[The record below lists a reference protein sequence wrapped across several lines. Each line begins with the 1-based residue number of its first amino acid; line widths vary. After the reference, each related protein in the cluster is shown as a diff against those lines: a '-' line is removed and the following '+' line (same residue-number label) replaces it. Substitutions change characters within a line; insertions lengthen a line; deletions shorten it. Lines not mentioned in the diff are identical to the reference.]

1 MKFANP
7 VFFWA
12 LLGLAVPIII
22 HLFHFRK
29 FKTVYFTNVR
39 FLKAL
44 QQETQ
49 SRSRLKH
56 LLILLARCLALTAL
70 VFAFAQPFIPTERK
84 QKTGKRAI
92 SLYIDNSFSMNSRG
106 ESSSLFELAKKHA
119 MEIVESYKETDR
131 FQVLSNDFEGKHQRL
146 LSREQC
152 IEAVREL
159 ELSAASRKLS
169 EVIQRQRDL
178 FRSEQIANANSYLIS
193 DFQQNAVDINAL
205 TPDTSLNITCVLLS
219 ANGNANAS
227 LDSLW
232 FETPYRQKDKPDRL
246 SFSFSNHAENR
257 VDNVPVS
264 LNINESQRGI
274 STVSSGADSSLSSAV
289 QFTNAGS
296 GFMQGVLT
304 IKDYPVTFDD
314 QLFFSFAIPEKIAV
328 LQINAASGAGD
339 YLKKLFSANEAFSFE
354 EMPSTLVDYAS
365 FSRRNLIV
373 LNELPEFSSGLIQ
386 ELKKFTDAGGNVV
399 VFPPLNLDAASYAAF
414 ASEFSCAS
422 YSALLKVSQRVA
434 SLNFNHSI
442 YDDVFERK
450 PEKLDLP
457 MVKQYFP
464 MAASAKSSSEEIMKL
479 QNGDYFAAAFDAG
492 SGKIYQFCTPLREEA
507 GNFQQHAIFI
517 PTLYKIAL
525 YAAPNA
531 RLNYRIGS
539 AERITVNGLRSASE
553 QPVKLSAADGSFE
566 IIPEQQQVEG
576 KISIVAGTQIQKAG
590 NYKLMQGDSI
600 LSWVSFNYPRS
611 ESSLTF
617 EKTESLKTKLEEA
630 GWNTAAVIDGNVK
643 EIKPEIIQASEG
655 KSLWKIFVILA
666 LFFLLAEIL
675 LIRFLK

>member
-12 LLGLAVPIII
+12 LLSLAVPIII

-39 FLKAL
+39 FLKSL

-56 LLILLARCLALTAL
+56 LLILLARCLALAAL

-84 QKTGKRAI
+84 EKTGKRAI
-92 SLYIDNSFSMNSRG
+92 SLYVDNSFSMNSRG

-131 FQVLSNDFEGKHQRL
+131 FQVLTNDFEGKHQRL
-146 LSREQC
+146 LSKEQC
-152 IEAVREL
+152 IEMLREL
-159 ELSAASRKLS
+159 EQSGSSRKLS

-178 FRSEQIANANSYLIS
+178 FHTEQIADANAYLIS
-193 DFQQNAVDINAL
+193 DFQENAVDFKSIKA
-205 TPDTSLNITCVLLS
+205 DTSMHVTCVLLK
-219 ANGNANAS
+219 ANGNANSS

-232 FETPYRQKDKPDRL
+232 FETPYRQKDKPDIL
-246 SFSFSNHAENR
+246 SFSFSNYADSR
-257 VDNVPVS
+257 VDNIPTS
-264 LNINESQRGI
+264 LNINGAQRGL
-274 STVSSGADSSLSSAV
+274 STVSAGADSSLVSSV
-289 QFTNAGS
+289 KFTNAGT

-314 QLFFSFAIPEKIAV
+314 QLFFSYAIPEKITV
-328 LQINAASGAGD
+328 LQINAASGSGD
-339 YLKKLFSANEAFSFE
+339 YLKKLFSANEAFAFE
-354 EMPSTLVDYAS
+354 ETPATLVDYAS
-365 FSRRNLIV
+365 FSRKNLIV

-386 ELKKFTDAGGNVV
+386 ELKKFTEAGGNIV
-399 VFPPLNLDAASYAAF
+399 VFPPLNPDATSYATF
-414 ASEFSCAS
+414 ANEFSCAE
-422 YSALLKVSQRVA
+422 YTALSKVPQRVA

-464 MAASAKSSSEEIMKL
+464 MVASAKSSSEDVMKL

-525 YAAPNA
+525 YAVPNT
-531 RLNYRIGS
+531 RLNYRIGT

-566 IIPEQQQVEG
+566 ISPEQQQVEG

-611 ESSLTF
+611 ESSLRF
-617 EKTESLKTKLEEA
+617 EQTESLKTKLEEA
-630 GWNTAAVIDGNVK
+630 GWNTADVIDGNVK

>member
-39 FLKAL
+39 FLRAL

-56 LLILLARCLALTAL
+56 LLILLARCLALSAL

-119 MEIVESYKETDR
+119 IEIVESYKETDR

-152 IEAVREL
+152 IEALREL
-159 ELSAASRKLS
+159 ELSASSRKLS

-178 FRSEQIANANSYLIS
+178 FRDEQIANANSYLIS
-193 DFQQNAVDINAL
+193 DFQQSAVDVKAL

-219 ANGNANAS
+219 ANGNANTS

-246 SFSFSNHAENR
+246 SFSFSNHAENK
-257 VDNVPVS
+257 VENVPVS
-264 LNINESQRGI
+264 LAINGSQRGI
-274 STVSSGADSSLSSAV
+274 STVSAGGDSSLTSAV

-314 QLFFSFAIPEKIAV
+314 QLFFSYAIPEKISV
-328 LQINAASGAGD
+328 LLINSGQSTAD
-339 YLKKLFSANEAFSFE
+339 YLKKLFSTSEAFSFE
-354 EMPSTLVDYAS
+354 ESPTTQVDYAS
-365 FSRRNLIV
+365 FSRRNLII
-373 LNELPEFSSGLIQ
+373 LNELPEVSSGLIQ
-386 ELKKFTDAGGNVV
+386 ELKKFTDMGGNVV
-399 VFPPLNLDAASYAAF
+399 VFPPLNPDAASYTAF
-414 ASEFSCAS
+414 ANEFSCSA
-422 YSALLKVSQRVA
+422 YSALSKVSQRVA

-464 MAASAKSSSEEIMKL
+464 MVASAKSSSEEIMKL
-479 QNGDYFAAAFDAG
+479 QNGDYFAVAFDVG
-492 SGKIYQFCTPLREEA
+492 SGKIYQFCTPLREDA

-525 YAAPNA
+525 YAAPSA
-531 RLNYRIGS
+531 RLNYRVGS
-539 AERITVNGLRSASE
+539 SDRIVVNGLRSASE

-590 NYKLMQGDSI
+590 NYKLMQGDSV
-600 LSWVSFNYPRS
+600 LSWISFNYPRS
-611 ESSLTF
+611 ESSLRF
-617 EKTESLKTKLEEA
+617 EKTESLKSKLEEA

-666 LFFLLAEIL
+666 LIFLLAEIL

>member
-12 LLGLAVPIII
+12 LLSLAVPIII

-29 FKTVYFTNVR
+29 FKTVYFTNIR

-56 LLILLARCLALTAL
+56 LLILLARCLALAAL

-92 SLYIDNSFSMNSRG
+92 SLYVDNSFSMNGRG

-131 FQVLSNDFEGKHQRL
+131 FQVLTNDFEGKHQRL
-146 LSREQC
+146 LSKEQS
-152 IEAVREL
+152 IEMLREL
-159 ELSAASRKLS
+159 ELSGASRKLS

-178 FRSEQIANANSYLIS
+178 FRSEQIADATSYLIS
-193 DFQQNAVDINAL
+193 DFQQNASDLNAL
-205 TPDTSLNITCVLLS
+205 KADTSLNITCVLLK
-219 ANGNANAS
+219 AGGNTNSS

-232 FETPYRQKDKPDRL
+232 FETPYRQKDKPDQL
-246 SFSFSNHAENR
+246 SFSFTNHSDSRA
-257 VDNVPVS
+257 DNLPVALS
-264 LNINESQRGI
+264 INGTQRGI
-274 STVSSGADSSLSSAV
+274 STLSAGADSALNSLV
-289 QFTNAGS
+289 QFTNSGS
-296 GFMQGVLT
+296 GFMQGVLS

-314 QLFFSFAIPEKIAV
+314 ELFFSYTIPEKISI
-328 LQINAASGAGD
+328 LNINASQSGGD
-339 YLKKLFSANEAFSFE
+339 YLKKLFGANDAFSFE
-354 EMPSTLVDYAS
+354 ETSFTQVDYAS

-373 LNELPEFSSGLIQ
+373 LNELTELSSGLLQ
-386 ELKKFTDAGGNVV
+386 ELKKFTNAGGTLI
-399 VFPPLNLDAASYAAF
+399 VFPSLALDASSYAAM
-414 ASEFSCAS
+414 ASEFSCAV
-422 YSALLKVSQRVA
+422 YGALSKNVQRVA
-434 SLNFNHSI
+434 SINFNHPI

-450 PEKLDLP
+450 PDKLDLP
-457 MVKQYFP
+457 MAKQYFP
-464 MAASAKSSSEEIMKL
+464 MVVSSKSASEEIMKL
-479 QNGDYFAAAFDAG
+479 QNGDYFVAAFDAG
-492 SGKIYQFCTPLREEA
+492 AGKVYQFCTPLREDA

-517 PTLYKIAL
+517 PTLYKMAL
-525 YAAPNA
+525 YAAPVS
-531 RLNYRIGS
+531 RLNYLVGS
-539 AERITVNGLRSASE
+539 ADRIVLSGVRSSSE

-576 KISIVAGTQIQKAG
+576 KISIVAGTQVQKAG

-600 LSWVSFNYPRS
+600 LSWISFNYPRS
-611 ESSLTF
+611 ESSLQF
-617 EKTESLKTKLEEA
+617 EDSESLKAKLDQA
-630 GWNTAAVIDGNVK
+630 GWNSAAIIDGNVK
-643 EIKPEIIQASEG
+643 EIKPEILQASEG
-655 KSLWKIFVILA
+655 KSLWKFFVILA
-666 LFFLLAEIL
+666 LIFLLAEIL

>member
-7 VFFWA
+7 VFLWA
-12 LLGLAVPIII
+12 LFSLAVPIII

-39 FLKAL
+39 FLKSL

-56 LLILLARCLALTAL
+56 LLILLARCLALASL

-84 QKTGKRAI
+84 QKSGKRAI
-92 SLYIDNSFSMNSRG
+92 SLYVDNSFSMNSRG

-119 MEIVESYKETDR
+119 MDIVESYKETDR
-131 FQVLSNDFEGKHQRL
+131 FQVLTNDFEGKHQRL
-146 LSREQC
+146 LSKEQC
-152 IEAVREL
+152 IETLREL
-159 ELSAASRKLS
+159 EQSGSSRKLS
-169 EVIQRQRDL
+169 EVVLRQRDL
-178 FRSEQIANANSYLIS
+178 FQSEQIADANSYFIS
-193 DFQQNAVDINAL
+193 DFQENAVDLNSLKA
-205 TPDTSLNITCVLLS
+205 DTSMHITCVLLK
-219 ANGNANAS
+219 ANGNSNTS

-232 FETPYRQKDKPDRL
+232 FGTPYRQKDKPDIL
-246 SFSFSNHAENR
+246 TFSFSNHADSR
-257 VDNVPVS
+257 VDNIPTA
-264 LNINESQRGI
+264 LNINGIQRGI
-274 STVSSGADSSLSSAV
+274 STVSAGPDSSLVSLV

-314 QLFFSFAIPEKIAV
+314 QLFFSYSIPEKITI
-328 LQINAASGAGD
+328 LQINATEGSGN
-339 YLKKLFSANEAFSFE
+339 YLKKLFSTNEAFLFE
-354 EMPSTLVDYAS
+354 ESFVTSVDYAS
-365 FSRRNLIV
+365 FLRRNLII
-373 LNELPEFSSGLIQ
+373 LNELPEISSGLMQ
-386 ELKKFTDAGGNVV
+386 ELKKFTEAGGNIV
-399 VFPPLNLDAASYAAF
+399 VFPPLNLDATSYAAL
-414 ASEFSCAS
+414 ASELSCAA
-422 YSALLKVSQRVA
+422 YSALSKVPQRVA

-450 PEKLDLP
+450 PDKLDLP
-457 MVKQYFP
+457 AVSQYFP
-464 MAASAKSSSEEIMKL
+464 MMASAKSSSEEIMKL

-492 SGKIYQFCTPLREEA
+492 SGKVYQFCNPLREEA

-525 YAAPNA
+525 YSTPVA

-539 AERITVNGLRSASE
+539 VERITVNGLRSASE
-553 QPVKLSAADGSFE
+553 QPIKLRAADGSFE
-566 IIPEQQQVEG
+566 LIPEQQQVEG
-576 KISIVAGTQIQKAG
+576 KISIVAGNQIQKAG
-590 NYKLMQGDSI
+590 NYKLMQGDST

-611 ESSLTF
+611 ESSLKF
-617 EKTESLKTKLEEA
+617 DDSESLKSKLEQA

-666 LFFLLAEIL
+666 LIFLLAEIL

>member
-12 LLGLAVPIII
+12 LLSLAVPIII

-56 LLILLARCLALTAL
+56 LLILLARCLALAAL

-92 SLYIDNSFSMNSRG
+92 SLYVDNSFSMNSRG

-146 LSREQC
+146 LSKEQC
-152 IEAVREL
+152 IEALREL

-178 FRSEQIANANSYLIS
+178 FQAEQIADASSYLIS
-193 DFQQNAVDINAL
+193 DFQQNSVNFDAFKADI
-205 TPDTSLNITCVLLS
+205 SLHITCVLLKS
-219 ANGNANAS
+219 NGNTNSS
-227 LDSLW
+227 LDSIW

-246 SFSFSNHAENR
+246 SFSFSNYAEGR
-257 VDNVPVS
+257 VENIPVS
-264 LNINESQRGI
+264 LTINESQRGI
-274 STVSSGADSSLSSAV
+274 STVSAGGDSSLTSAV

-314 QLFFSFAIPEKIAV
+314 QLFFSYAIPEKISV
-328 LQINAASGAGD
+328 LLINSGQSTAD
-339 YLKKLFSANEAFSFE
+339 YLKKLFSTSEAFSFE
-354 EMPSTLVDYAS
+354 ETPTTQVDYAS
-365 FSRRNLIV
+365 FSRRNLII
-373 LNELPEFSSGLIQ
+373 LNELPEVSSGLIQ

-399 VFPPLNLDAASYAAF
+399 IFPALNPETTSYTAF
-414 ASEFSCAS
+414 ANEFSCATYTTLS
-422 YSALLKVSQRVA
+422 KVPQRVA
-434 SLNFNHSI
+434 SLNFNHPI

-457 MVKQYFP
+457 MVKQYLP
-464 MAASAKSSSEEIMKL
+464 MTASAKSSSEEIMKL

-492 SGKIYQFCTPLREEA
+492 AGKIYQFCAPLRDDA

-525 YAAPNA
+525 YAAPSA
-531 RLNYRIGS
+531 RLNYRVGS
-539 AERITVNGLRSASE
+539 SDRITVSGLRSASE
-553 QPVKLSAADGSFE
+553 QPLKLSAADGSFE

-576 KISIVAGTQIQKAG
+576 KISILAGSQIKKAG

-611 ESSLTF
+611 ESTLRF
-617 EKTESLKTKLEEA
+617 EKTESLKIKLEEA

-643 EIKPEIIQASEG
+643 EIKPEIIHASEG

-666 LFFLLAEIL
+666 LIFLLAEIL

>member
-1 MKFANP
+1 
-7 VFFWA
+7 
-12 LLGLAVPIII
+12 
-22 HLFHFRK
+22 
-29 FKTVYFTNVR
+29 
-39 FLKAL
+39 
-44 QQETQ
+44 
-49 SRSRLKH
+49 
-56 LLILLARCLALTAL
+56 
-70 VFAFAQPFIPTERK
+70 
-84 QKTGKRAI
+84 
-92 SLYIDNSFSMNSRG
+92 
-106 ESSSLFELAKKHA
+106 

-152 IEAVREL
+152 IEALREL

-193 DFQQNAVDINAL
+193 DFQQNAVDINTL

-246 SFSFSNHAENR
+246 YFSFSNHAENR
-257 VDNVPVS
+257 AENVPVS

-274 STVSSGADSSLSSAV
+274 STVSAGADSSLSSAV

-328 LQINAASGAGD
+328 LQINAASGGGD

-354 EMPSTLVDYAS
+354 ETPATLVDYAS

-386 ELKKFTDAGGNVV
+386 ELKKFAEAGGNVV
-399 VFPPLNLDAASYAAF
+399 VFPSLNPDATSYATF
-414 ASEFSCAS
+414 VNEFSCAA
-422 YSALLKVSQRVA
+422 YSALSKVPQRVA

-464 MAASAKSSSEEIMKL
+464 MVASAKSSSEEIMKL

-590 NYKLMQGDSI
+590 N
-600 LSWVSFNYPRS
+600 
-611 ESSLTF
+611 
-617 EKTESLKTKLEEA
+617 
-630 GWNTAAVIDGNVK
+630 
-643 EIKPEIIQASEG
+643 
-655 KSLWKIFVILA
+655 
-666 LFFLLAEIL
+666 
-675 LIRFLK
+675 